1 MNFNA
6 KDDFVIE
13 QEIREEQ
20 EQLAEERQAT
30 EEDNCFDTKRDI
42 PDMTPDEEDAFENER
57 QGGKSI
63 FDDEPE
69 EETDCE

>member
-20 EQLAEERQAT
+20 EQLTEERQAT
-30 EEDNCFDTKRDI
+30 EEDNGYDVRNI